1 MSLSFKEKY
10 SYGIGALG
18 KDLVCGLVFTY
29 LMYYFTDVLTLAPA
43 FVGGLF
49 FVARVWD
56 AVNDPIMG
64 VIVDNTRTK
73 WGKFRPWLL
82 IGTLINSIVFILL
95 FKNVGLTGTG
105 LYVYISVMYILWGM
119 TYTIMDIP
127 YWSMIPNL
135 TSDKAEREKVS
146 VIPRIFASAGGLI
159 IGAFGLQIVGV
170 LGGEDQGRGFYLFA
184 IGISV
189 VFIVTIGITVANVKE
204 KTVAINS
211 EKINLKQ
218 AIKLIVKNDQLIAVI
233 GTILAFNMA
242 MQISGGFSLYYFKY
256 VTGNE
261 NLFSVFTMFAGL
273 AEIGGLILFPKFVQ
287 LLSRT
292 KVYTIACGLPVVG
305 FLLLLISG
313 FVLPQNSM
321 LVALSGLILKL
332 GSGFALGISTVILAD
347 VVDYGEFKFGTRN
360 ESVIFSVQTLL
371 VKIAAAVSG
380 LLTGVGLSIAGYVP
394 NIPQSESTLNGIRFL
409 MIAIPIILVMM
420 SLFIY
425 KKFFKINGA
434 YHDEILKT
442 LENRRLKE
450 EKVEEELEEEVA
462 VEDGVI
468 I

>member
-1 MSLSFKEKY
+1 MDLSFKEKY

-29 LMYYFTDVLTLAPA
+29 LMYYFTDVLTLGPA
-43 FVGGLF
+43 FVGSLF
-49 FVARVWD
+49 FIARVWD

-95 FKNVGLTGTG
+95 FKNVGLTGTT
-105 LYVYISVMYILWGM
+105 LYVYVSIMYILWGM

-135 TSDKAEREKVS
+135 TSDKAEREKIS

-159 IGAFGLQIVGV
+159 IGAFGLQIVGI
-170 LGGEDQGRGFYLFA
+170 LGGGDQGKGFYLFA
-184 IGISV
+184 IGISI

-204 KTVAINS
+204 KTVDINS
-211 EKINLKQ
+211 EKINIKQ
-218 AIKLIVKNDQLIAVI
+218 AIRLIVKNDQLIAVI

-292 KVYTIACGLPVVG
+292 KVYTIACSLPVLG
-305 FLLLLISG
+305 LLILLISG
-313 FVLPQNSM
+313 FVLPQNAI
-321 LVALSGLILKL
+321 LVGLSGLILKL

-371 VKIAAAVSG
+371 VKVAAAISG

-394 NIPQSESTLNGIRFL
+394 NVEQNESTLNGIRVL

-420 SLFIY
+420 SLFVY

-434 YHDEILKT
+434 YHDEILRT
-442 LENRRLKE
+442 LENRKLKE
-450 EKVEEELEEEVA
+450 DKVEGELEEVSI
-462 VEDGVI
+462 EDGI
-468 I
+468 II